1 MADGIVQIFAK
12 APVAGQVK
20 TRLIPA
26 LGVSEATDLARRLLI
41 YALQQ
46 FTPYFTVQLWCT
58 PDPYHP
64 FFIDCQQQ
72 FPTIT
77 LHTQQGAELG
87 ARMAYALGSTG
98 NTPTVLIGSDCP
110 SLTVVDIQLALQ
122 KLVETDAV
130 VLAPAE
136 DGGYVLVGMC
146 QVYPAVFTQI
156 AWSTPHVLTQTRQRL
171 AALQVPYW
179 ELPTR
184 WDVDRVE
191 DIARFNRLV
200 SDLTNPSNNT

>member
-26 LGVSEATDLARRLLI
+26 LGASAATDLARRLLI

-46 FTPYFTVQLWCT
+46 FTPYFTVQVWCT
-58 PDPYHP
+58 PDIQHP
-64 FFIDCQQQ
+64 FFRDCQQQ

-77 LHTQQGAELG
+77 LHSQQGAELG
-87 ARMAYALGSTG
+87 ARMAHALGSTG
-98 NTPTVLIGSDCP
+98 KRPTVLIGSDCP
-110 SLTVVDIQLALQ
+110 SLTVADIQLALQ
-122 KLVETDAV
+122 KLAETDAV

-136 DGGYVLVGMC
+136 DGGYVLVGMR

-156 AWSTPHVLTQTRQRL
+156 AWSTPQVLAQTRQRL
-171 AALQVPYW
+171 ATLQLPYW
-179 ELPTR
+179 ELPMR

-191 DIARFNRLV
+191 DVARFDSLSRLA
-200 SDLTNPSNNT
+200 